1 MSTTKE
7 HSADVPLAVWPLAP
21 HGGPGDHGTLRRELA
36 RRVLDGYLPAGGA
49 VLDIDPHDG
58 EVAQAVLGAGGS
70 AVVVA
75 APAPAPRLGAFDG
88 TFDLAVALPP
98 ERVLREGGQWAP
110 EEASLDQA
118 AAAVRPGGFAVLCHI
133 GRPIEGVAAAAAH
146 QGLLYVQHVVALL
159 PQPAA
164 AVDHGERRVG
174 HADVL
179 VLAKEGA

>member
-21 HGGPGDHGTLRRELA
+21 HGGPGDHETLRRELA
-36 RRVLDGYLPAGGA
+36 WRVLDGYLPAGGA

-58 EVAQAVLGAGGS
+58 EVPQAVLGTGGS

-75 APAPAPRLGAFDG
+75 APESGARLGAFDG

-98 ERVLREGGQWAP
+98 ERVLREGGPWAP
-110 EEASLDQA
+110 DEASLDQA
-118 AAAVRPGGFAVLCHI
+118 AAAVRPGGFAVLCHV

-146 QGLLYVQHVVALL
+146 QGLLYVQHVVVLL
-159 PQPAA
+159 PPPAA
-164 AVDHGERRVG
+164 GVGSGQRQVG

-179 VLAKEGA
+179 VFAKEGA